1 MSIVTKSKKIYYSN
15 PDEKKVTDNKTF
27 WKTIKSFLSDKIESR
42 EKSTLIETDEIVES
56 HINGAQILSNF
67 FSNIVSNLKTA
78 ECVNWDPISD
88 NINDPVIKSIVKYRN
103 YPSILKIGDVCDRKR
118 CHLFFLFAC
127 S

>member
-1 MSIVTKSKKIYYSN
+1 MSIVTKSKKLYYSN
-15 PDEKKVTDNKTF
+15 LDEKNVR
-27 WKTIKSFLSDKIESR
+27 DKIVSR

-103 YPSILKIGDVCDRKR
+103 YPSILKIGDV
-118 CHLFFLFAC
+118 
-127 S
+127 